1 MIALSP
7 AMKSEALIQLTD
19 EQRTYISELIATRY
33 LDGLS
38 NRDLKG
44 YFLDS
49 QRDHLAEYTT
59 NELLSELVE
68 LVDEDEFDYA
78 VNYSN

>member
-7 AMKSEALIQLTD
+7 AMKSETLAQLTE
-19 EQRTYISELIATRY
+19 EQRKYISELIAIRY
-33 LDGLS
+33 LDGMS
-38 NRDLKG
+38 NRDLETF
-44 YFLDS
+44 FLDA
-49 QRDHLAEYTT
+49 QRGYLDEYTT
-59 NELLSELVE
+59 DELLTELSE

>member
-7 AMKSEALIQLTD
+7 AMKSETLVQLTE
-19 EQRTYISELIATRY
+19 EQRKYISELIAIRY
-33 LDGLS
+33 LDGMS
-38 NRDLKG
+38 NRDLETF
-44 YFLDS
+44 FLDA
-49 QRDHLAEYTT
+49 QRSCLDEYTT
-59 NELLSELVE
+59 DELLSELVE

>member
-7 AMKSEALIQLTD
+7 AMKSETLVQLTE
-19 EQRTYISELIATRY
+19 EQRKYISELNAIRY
-33 LDGLS
+33 LDGMS
-38 NRDLKG
+38 NRDLEAF
-44 YFLDS
+44 FLDA
-49 QRDHLAEYTT
+49 QRSCLDEYTT
-59 NELLSELVE
+59 DELLSELVE